1 MPPRLQRN
9 YRRSA
14 SGKVFP
20 KYRKGARRYAQNRM
34 RLASRRTY
42 GNGRPSDAII
52 YKGIGLPDQ
61 LFTKM
66 RYTEVIQMTA
76 GLGTEYQTY
85 QFRGNSVYDPNFT
98 GTGAQPPYFDQICG
112 SNALYTQFLV
122 SASKIKLRV
131 SAIGDTFAIGN
142 ADVAVTPSQTALAS
156 TLWTDIDDQLSS
168 KSTRSGAVVRY
179 DNKGPKYIK
188 NYAKTAAVFDT
199 KDIQDQLSIFAGTS
213 SANPTAPWYW
223 IIGAQGMDRTSTT
236 MNLNLLVTLTYYV
249 RFFNL
254 TDQDQS

>member
-1 MPPRLQRN
+1 MPLFQQPEL
-9 YRRSA
+9 
-14 SGKVFP
+14 
-20 KYRKGARRYAQNRM
+20 GARRTGIRRKAFRK
-34 RLASRRTY
+34 RRSRRARRSRR
-42 GNGRPSDAII
+42 GNNGRPSDVMI
-52 YKGIGLPDQ
+52 YKGIGMPDQ
-61 LFTKM
+61 FFTKM
-66 RYTEVIQMTA
+66 KYTEVIQLTA
-76 GLGTEYQTY
+76 GLGTEYQVY
-85 QFRGNSVYDPNFT
+85 QFRGNSLYDPNFT

-112 SNALYTQFLV
+112 ANALYTQFLV

-142 ADVAVTPSQTALAS
+142 ADVAVTPSQTAYAS
-156 TLWTDIDDQLSS
+156 TLWTDVDDQLSS
-168 KSTRSGAVVRY
+168 KSTRSAAVVRY
-179 DNKGPKYIK
+179 DNRGPKYVK
-188 NYAKTAAVFDT
+188 NYAMTSKVFDT

-236 MNLNLLVTLTYYV
+236 MNLNILVTLTYYV